1 LNSQHS
7 FLAGGDEMGALMR
20 EHDWR
25 RHPLGTPDTWPSTL
39 KTLLRLLLS
48 SNHPM
53 FIWWGEDLIQFYND
67 AYRQSLGPERHPQ
80 ALGQPGRECWAEAWH
95 LIGPDIERVMAG
107 GSTWHE
113 DRLVPLTR
121 NGVRDNI
128 WWTYGYSPI
137 EDEGGIRGV
146 LVICKEVTEEHLL
159 RERLEQTNHALIETM
174 DEGFCLIDMVR
185 DENGRAVDYE
195 FVEVNRA
202 FSQQTGL
209 RDCVG
214 RRARELVPQLEQRW
228 IDIYD
233 EIAVTGEARR
243 FVEGSAAMGRWFSVY
258 ARRIAHPNG
267 RRVALLFADITER
280 MLTEQALRDSEAK
293 FRTIADAMPQMI
305 WSATPDGRFDY
316 ANEGWR
322 GFAGVAPETLH
333 GAGWKALADP
343 AELPALHKAWFASQD
358 GGAPFE
364 IEHHARHHSGE
375 WRWVLTRALPVRDEE
390 GRILRWMGTM
400 TDIHE
405 QKTISEELRLANSR
419 KDEFL
424 AMLAHELR
432 NPLAPIR
439 TGLDILR
446 IRSGD
451 AQATQRA
458 TDIMERQLRQ
468 MVRLVDDLLD
478 VSRINTGKFAI
489 KMGRVE
495 LKAVVNDALEVVR
508 SYIELHGHEL
518 VLDLPDRPVF
528 LHGDAT
534 RLAQILSNLLNNAA
548 KYTNRGGRVTLS
560 GHVED
565 KTLVLEVL
573 DTGIGL
579 APEMLDS
586 VFDMFVQVD
595 STLERTNAGLGVG
608 LSLARKLVELHGGT
622 ITARSE
628 GLGRGSCFSVRL
640 PIVVEPEPLS
650 KPTPAAFISTE
661 TYRILLADD
670 NVDFV
675 NSIGALLTAMG
686 HSVVITH
693 NGPDALAAAARL
705 CPDYAF
711 LDIGLPQMSGYDLAR
726 GIRKL
731 SCGAMTAL
739 IAVTGWGQEKD
750 RQLAFEAGFDHH
762 MVKPVRFE
770 QIEEILGNR
779 SIIKKLRT

>member
-1 LNSQHS
+1 
-7 FLAGGDEMGALMR
+7 
-20 EHDWR
+20 
-25 RHPLGTPDTWPSTL
+25 
-39 KTLLRLLLS
+39 
-48 SNHPM
+48 
-53 FIWWGEDLIQFYND
+53 
-67 AYRQSLGPERHPQ
+67 
-80 ALGQPGRECWAEAWH
+80 
-95 LIGPDIERVMAG
+95 
-107 GSTWHE
+107 
-113 DRLVPLTR
+113 
-121 NGVRDNI
+121 
-128 WWTYGYSPI
+128 
-137 EDEGGIRGV
+137 
-146 LVICKEVTEEHLL
+146 
-159 RERLEQTNHALIETM
+159 
-174 DEGFCLIDMVR
+174 
-185 DENGRAVDYE
+185 
-195 FVEVNRA
+195 
-202 FSQQTGL
+202 
-209 RDCVG
+209 
-214 RRARELVPQLEQRW
+214 
-228 IDIYD
+228 
-233 EIAVTGEARR
+233 
-243 FVEGSAAMGRWFSVY
+243 
-258 ARRIAHPNG
+258 
-267 RRVALLFADITER
+267 
-280 MLTEQALRDSEAK
+280 
-293 FRTIADAMPQMI
+293 
-305 WSATPDGRFDY
+305 
-316 ANEGWR
+316 
-322 GFAGVAPETLH
+322 
-333 GAGWKALADP
+333 
-343 AELPALHKAWFASQD
+343 
-358 GGAPFE
+358 
-364 IEHHARHHSGE
+364 
-375 WRWVLTRALPVRDEE
+375 
-390 GRILRWMGTM
+390 
-400 TDIHE
+400 
-405 QKTISEELRLANSR
+405 
-419 KDEFL
+419 
-424 AMLAHELR
+424 
-432 NPLAPIR
+432 LAPIR

-565 KTLVLEVL
+565 KTLVLEVT

-586 VFDMFVQVD
+586 VFEMFVQVD

-693 NGPDALAAAARL
+693 NGPDALAAAARF

>member
-1 LNSQHS
+1 MHS
-7 FLAGGDEMGALMR
+7 RDTGSVRSKLIKMAVFTTLAALLSASIAMLLLDLRTFQRYWVDDLTTQADIMANVTAPALAFNDALTAQQQLSVLRARPQILAGAVYANTGARFATYAKAGTDQALPPRPQAAGYRIERGSLEVWHNIVENGEPVGTVFLRSRFGLLERLLNYGAILGGVMLGALLIAALVASR
-20 EHDWR
+20 LQAAITR
-25 RHPLGTPDTWPSTL
+25 PLEAVTNVARQVMQQRDFTL
-39 KTLLRLLLS
+39 RVPGNNS
-48 SNHPM
+48 
-53 FIWWGEDLIQFYND
+53 GEI
-67 AYRQSLGPERHPQ
+67 
-80 ALGQPGRECWAEAWH
+80 
-95 LIGPDIERVMAG
+95 
-107 GSTWHE
+107 
-113 DRLVPLTR
+113 
-121 NGVRDNI
+121 
-128 WWTYGYSPI
+128 
-137 EDEGGIRGV
+137 GV
-146 LVICKEVTEEHLL
+146 LVEAF
-159 RERLEQTNHALIETM
+159 N
-174 DEGFCLIDMVR
+174 DMLA
-185 DENGRAVDYE
+185 EI
-195 FVEVNRA
+195 
-202 FSQQTGL
+202 
-209 RDCVG
+209 G
-214 RRARELVPQLEQRW
+214 RRADALQTANRTLEHEMDVRQKAEDAL
-228 IDIYD
+228 I
-233 EIAVTGEARR
+233 
-243 FVEGSAAMGRWFSVY
+243 
-258 ARRIAHPNG
+258 
-267 RRVALLFADITER
+267 VADR
-280 MLTEQALRDSEAK
+280 
-293 FRTIADAMPQMI
+293 
-305 WSATPDGRFDY
+305 
-316 ANEGWR
+316 
-322 GFAGVAPETLH
+322 
-333 GAGWKALADP
+333 
-343 AELPALHKAWFASQD
+343 
-358 GGAPFE
+358 
-364 IEHHARHHSGE
+364 
-375 WRWVLTRALPVRDEE
+375 
-390 GRILRWMGTM
+390 
-400 TDIHE
+400 
-405 QKTISEELRLANSR
+405 R

-424 AMLAHELR
+424 ATLAHELR

-518 VLDLPDRPVF
+518 AIDLPDRPVF

-548 KYTNRGGRVTLS
+548 KYTNRGGRVTLAAR
-560 GHVED
+560 VEE
-565 KTLVLEVL
+565 KTLVLDVM

-579 APEMLDS
+579 APDMLDS
-586 VFDMFVQVD
+586 VFEMFVQVD

-622 ITARSE
+622 IAASSE
-628 GLGRGSCFSVRL
+628 GLGRGSRFTVRL
-640 PIVVEPEPLS
+640 PIVVEPELPT

-693 NGPDALAAAARL
+693 NGPDALAAAARF

-731 SCGAMTAL
+731 SSGPMTVL

-779 SIIKKLRT
+779 SVVKKLRT

>member
-1 LNSQHS
+1 MSAHDAGSVRSKLIKMAVFTTLAALLSASIAMLLLDLRTFQRSWVDDLTTQADIMASVTAPALS
-7 FLAGGDEMGALMR
+7 FNDAGTAQQQLAVLRARPMILAGAVYTAAGAPFATYARSGTAGALPAR
-20 EHDWR
+20 PQAPGYQIARGELEVWHKIVENGEHI
-25 RHPLGTPDTWPSTL
+25 GTVYLRSRYGLVD
-39 KTLLRLLLS
+39 RLLNYGLILGGVMLGALVIAALVAS
-48 SNHPM
+48 RLQAAITRPLESVTTVARQVMQRRDFTLRVPGHDS
-53 FIWWGEDLIQFYND
+53 GEI
-67 AYRQSLGPERHPQ
+67 
-80 ALGQPGRECWAEAWH
+80 
-95 LIGPDIERVMAG
+95 
-107 GSTWHE
+107 
-113 DRLVPLTR
+113 
-121 NGVRDNI
+121 
-128 WWTYGYSPI
+128 
-137 EDEGGIRGV
+137 GV
-146 LVICKEVTEEHLL
+146 LVE
-159 RERLEQTNHALIETM
+159 A
-174 DEGFCLIDMVR
+174 F
-185 DENGRAVDYE
+185 NGMLAE
-195 FVEVNRA
+195 I
-202 FSQQTGL
+202 
-209 RDCVG
+209 G
-214 RRARELVPQLEQRW
+214 RRAEALQAANRTLEHEMDVRQKAEDAL
-228 IDIYD
+228 I
-233 EIAVTGEARR
+233 
-243 FVEGSAAMGRWFSVY
+243 
-258 ARRIAHPNG
+258 
-267 RRVALLFADITER
+267 VADR
-280 MLTEQALRDSEAK
+280 
-293 FRTIADAMPQMI
+293 
-305 WSATPDGRFDY
+305 
-316 ANEGWR
+316 
-322 GFAGVAPETLH
+322 
-333 GAGWKALADP
+333 
-343 AELPALHKAWFASQD
+343 
-358 GGAPFE
+358 
-364 IEHHARHHSGE
+364 
-375 WRWVLTRALPVRDEE
+375 
-390 GRILRWMGTM
+390 
-400 TDIHE
+400 
-405 QKTISEELRLANSR
+405 R

-424 AMLAHELR
+424 ATLAHELR

-518 VLDLPDRPVF
+518 ALDLPDRPVF

-560 GHVED
+560 GRVED
-565 KTLVLEVL
+565 KTLVLEVT

-579 APEMLDS
+579 APDMLDS

-622 ITARSE
+622 IAAYSA
-628 GLGRGSCFSVRL
+628 GLGCGSRFTVRL
-640 PIVVEPEPLS
+640 PIVVEPELPA
-650 KPTPAAFISTE
+650 KPTPAAFMSTE

-693 NGPDALAAAARL
+693 NGKDALAAASRF

-726 GIRKL
+726 GIRAL
-731 SCGAMTAL
+731 PCGAMTTL